1 MVIPEGLM
9 VADSDPPPS
18 GGAPRACPWFEARKA
33 ELDAVREG
41 PPEHPGGFA
50 LTRFAAG
57 HDLLA
62 NNDLLK
68 DPDKAE
74 AAATLLKSFKPD
86 VPGRPDDRNAGM
98 IWLDR
103 PDHDRVRGPIAKALY
118 RRVGAARPL
127 IKAVVDARLDA
138 LARNETFDLIG
149 EFAIPVP
156 IGVICAVLGVE
167 PDYMTRFR
175 EWSEAANKV
184 FLPTPSE
191 TDIAERTAAMDGF
204 TAYFEEAMA
213 RRRRKPQDDLLTDLV
228 QGQAQGLPI
237 SDSEIRVNCVSLL
250 VGGNLTT
257 TDLIGNAVWLLL
269 HHPDQL
275 EALQRHRHLITN
287 VIEETLRLEPPVEA
301 AQRITHCPMD
311 VAGHALR
318 EGQVVGVLIPVA
330 NRDPAVLDHP
340 DRFDINRPRT
350 PHLSFGGGSHIC
362 IGAPLARLEGRIAV
376 GRFFQRFPDVALA
389 EPEAPPGWRTSTPSF
404 HGLGTLPLLRR
415 PC

>member
-1 MVIPEGLM
+1 
-9 VADSDPPPS
+9 
-18 GGAPRACPWFEARKA
+18 
-33 ELDAVREG
+33 
-41 PPEHPGGFA
+41 
-50 LTRFAAG
+50 
-57 HDLLA
+57 
-62 NNDLLK
+62 
-68 DPDKAE
+68 
-74 AAATLLKSFKPD
+74 
-86 VPGRPDDRNAGM
+86 
-98 IWLDR
+98 
-103 PDHDRVRGPIAKALY
+103 
-118 RRVGAARPL
+118 
-127 IKAVVDARLDA
+127 
-138 LARNETFDLIG
+138 
-149 EFAIPVP
+149 
-156 IGVICAVLGVE
+156 
-167 PDYMTRFR
+167 
-175 EWSEAANKV
+175 
-184 FLPTPSE
+184 
-191 TDIAERTAAMDGF
+191 
-204 TAYFEEAMA
+204 MA